1 MIIVTN
7 YNLESTFCVIFVELI
22 SGTVQLVLLTLYL
35 IFDLIM
41 ADGNAAS
48 ASEAGYRKDGGKTV
62 VIAFDGS
69 DYAKHAMKCK

>member
-1 MIIVTN
+1 
-7 YNLESTFCVIFVELI
+7 
-22 SGTVQLVLLTLYL
+22 
-35 IFDLIM
+35 M